1 MEYLSKKSGRKKK
14 KNSLFFFFLAD
25 SSLTGRSGAFCP
37 PEETLTTA
45 YFIWNTRIEGIQ
57 RLCTILIVVKC
68 ENEKIQN
75 CDGEM
80 TPFKD
85 FEEKC
90 TCKPLGKE
98 KKEEPVGQP
107 KQNTK

>member
-1 MEYLSKKSGRKKK
+1 M
-14 KNSLFFFFLAD
+14 
-25 SSLTGRSGAFCP
+25 
-37 PEETLTTA
+37 
-45 YFIWNTRIEGIQ
+45 
-57 RLCTILIVVKC
+57 VKC